1 MAKSTLDTGSGVAL
15 GIVLLLVT
23 IIFLGLGYFVWVGI
37 FWLINTVF
45 GLTLNIWWGGLFGMI
60 ATNILKSIFGNK

>member
-1 MAKSTLDTGSGVAL
+1 MANNTSGAAL
-15 GIVLLLVT
+15 GIVLLLAL
-23 IIFLGLGYFVWVGI
+23 IFSLAIGYFIWVGI

-60 ATNILKSIFGNK
+60 ATNILKSIFGKK